1 LSYGVIRD
9 ITPYLSLPQTVQHQL
24 PFFFLFIRRV
34 SSP

>member
-1 LSYGVIRD
+1 
-9 ITPYLSLPQTVQHQL
+9 LSLPQTVQHQL